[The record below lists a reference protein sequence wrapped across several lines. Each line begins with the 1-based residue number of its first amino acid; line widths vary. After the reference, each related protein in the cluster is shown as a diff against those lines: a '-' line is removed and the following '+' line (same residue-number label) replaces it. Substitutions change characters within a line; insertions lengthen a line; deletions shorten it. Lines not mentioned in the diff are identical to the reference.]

1 MVRLD
6 KNHKT
11 TQFTDI
17 TKGVISMSG
26 KNNQIQ
32 NHDPRLYNED
42 LAPIPVN
49 KRSWGWF
56 EIFNVWAND
65 VQSLFGYSLAA
76 SLFLTYGL
84 NGWAVFAAIILAG
97 FIVMYLVN
105 LSGRPSVKYG
115 IPYPVFARVSMG
127 VFGANFPALIRGIV
141 AIFWYGAQTYFAST
155 AIALLLTTITGSEGG
170 STLLGLTFIDWISY
184 LFVWC
189 FQMYLFWKGVEWI
202 RRFLNWAGPMV
213 YVVMIGLMIVIW
225 VKAGGGL
232 VSEIG
237 NIFSGT
243 GSDYQGSSIS
253 AFVAIVGTMIAY
265 FAAVVINFGDF
276 GRFVH
281 DEAEMKK
288 GNLIGLPLNIAF
300 FSFIALIVTAGT
312 VVIFGDQL
320 TNPTDIVSRVGSFPL
335 TVVAAITFFMAT
347 IGINL
352 VANFVPPAYDL
363 ANLVPSKIDFRIGGM
378 ITALIAFPIGALW
391 VSVISQLGMFGF
403 VNTLGAILAPMYGIM
418 VADYYLV
425 KKQEID
431 VQDLFSTNPD
441 GKYYYEGGWNRKAL
455 LAFFPAALFSV
466 ASVWMEVL
474 QNLSGYA
481 WVIGA
486 ALGAVIY
493 YFFACRK
500 HVTNVSTEEVKIQE
514 V

>member
-1 MVRLD
+1 
-6 KNHKT
+6 
-11 TQFTDI
+11 
-17 TKGVISMSG
+17 
-26 KNNQIQ
+26 
-32 NHDPRLYNED
+32 
-42 LAPIPVN
+42 
-49 KRSWGWF
+49 
-56 EIFNVWAND
+56 
-65 VQSLFGYSLAA
+65 
-76 SLFLTYGL
+76 
-84 NGWAVFAAIILAG
+84 
-97 FIVMYLVN
+97 
-105 LSGRPSVKYG
+105 
-115 IPYPVFARVSMG
+115 
-127 VFGANFPALIRGIV
+127 
-141 AIFWYGAQTYFAST
+141 
-155 AIALLLTTITGSEGG
+155 
-170 STLLGLTFIDWISY
+170 
-184 LFVWC
+184 
-189 FQMYLFWKGVEWI
+189 MYLFWKGVEWI

-225 VKAGGGL
+225 VKAGGSL

-418 VADYYLV
+418 VADYYIV

-486 ALGAVIY
+486 ALGAILY
-493 YFFACRK
+493 YFFACRGE
-500 HVTNVSTEEVKIQE
+500 VTNVRIEEVRTQE